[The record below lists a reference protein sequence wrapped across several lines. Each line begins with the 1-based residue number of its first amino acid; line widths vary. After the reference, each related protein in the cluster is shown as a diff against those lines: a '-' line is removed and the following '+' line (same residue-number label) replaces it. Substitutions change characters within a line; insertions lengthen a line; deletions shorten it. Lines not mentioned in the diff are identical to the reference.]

1 MKNKLCIYSKLLLL
15 ICILSSCNFSK
26 VDTLG
31 RRSSPSIKRSKKV
44 EAFLWEYKSNYVK
57 INDSIQFAIKEIF
70 AEKQYGQYSYSNP
83 SYTIESCKTQV
94 EIILEQNIFQIQGF
108 SKTWK
113 FTKLGIDLPDR
124 LSILYD
130 TSIPPDTIPIDI
142 VRRDIDPNTGLA
154 GKLDDE
160 KIGQFILTKKK

>member
-1 MKNKLCIYSKLLLL
+1 M
-15 ICILSSCNFSK
+15 
-26 VDTLG
+26 
-31 RRSSPSIKRSKKV
+31 
-44 EAFLWEYKSNYVK
+44 WEYKSDYVK
-57 INDSIQFAIKEIF
+57 INDSIQFAIKEVF

-94 EIILEQNIFQIQGF
+94 EIILEQKIFQVQGF

-130 TSIPPDTIPIDI
+130 TSTPPDTIPIDI
-142 VRRDIDPNTGLA
+142 VRKDIDKTTYLA
-154 GKLDDE
+154 GKRNGE
-160 KIGQFILTKKK
+160 KIGQFILIKNKP